1 MKINIKNTERFIAI
15 VVVVAFMIM
24 ALTAAVSGHFHQLF
38 TILILLPVLAA
49 ALSIND
55 ECDYGI
61 TSKKGE

>member
-1 MKINIKNTERFIAI
+1 MKINIKNTEKIIAI

-55 ECDYGI
+55 
-61 TSKKGE
+61 